1 MRETTHD
8 RPAPER
14 PAEDGR
20 VRLRW
25 LHTSLDGYHRF
36 AVVMDRV
43 VIVVAGLFFVVGVGA
58 TFVGVLGRQFPTI
71 FTNVTWYSEVTN
83 LSIIA
88 AVLLVVPRGLRDNTQ
103 MAVTFLPARLG
114 HRGLQ
119 VLTFFTQL
127 LVIAFFFV
135 VVRYGVDVM
144 NLNRAQRTPVLGLSL
159 FWPYLLVVISGA
171 LMLLE
176 SVVRLL
182 EAIAGRAPRPPDG
195 ETAEF

>member
-1 MRETTHD
+1 M
-8 RPAPER
+8 
-14 PAEDGR
+14 
-20 VRLRW
+20 RLRW
-25 LHTSLDGYHRF
+25 LHALLDGYHRVA
-36 AVVMDRV
+36 AVVDRV
-43 VIVVAGLFFVVGVGA
+43 VIVVAGLLFVLGVAA
-58 TFVGVLGRQFPTI
+58 TLVGVLGRQFPTV
-71 FTNVTWYSEVTN
+71 FSNVTWYSEVTN
-83 LSIIA
+83 LAIIA

-103 MAVTFLPARLG
+103 MAVTFLPARLS

-127 LVIAFFFV
+127 LVISFFFV

-159 FWPYLLVVISGA
+159 YWPYLVVVASGA

-195 ETAEF
+195 ETAEL